1 LTDSRRNNQA
11 QRQQWVDGRPSSYIE
26 RKSAAV
32 GGFPTF
38 AAQLSD
44 DEVASLAVILRSR
57 EQPASSINRRRPRGQ
72 AAGIPDVVLVCLPS

>member
-32 GGFPTF
+32 GGLPNFVEPLVNGEVRRK
-38 AAQLSD
+38 LSFK
-44 DEVASLAVILRSR
+44 
-57 EQPASSINRRRPRGQ
+57 RRPLFPNPQENLGLIMQ
-72 AAGIPDVVLVCLPS
+72 NPPV